1 MRAKSGVLR
10 KSRDRSHFT
19 EERRN
24 TGANRN
30 SILTAGKQRTL
41 RQKSRHHEKDCCLHY
56 DRIPGRAR
64 MIFNSAVFLYFAIIV
79 LIAYHLMGK
88 LPGGRRWQNL
98 FLLAA
103 SYFFYGWW
111 DWLYLGLIIL
121 STFIDYFA
129 SRSIASTTTAGQ
141 KKLFLTIS
149 IFSNLG
155 ILFLFKYFD
164 FFSES
169 AVQALNMLYSLTGLE
184 LLHINENSLLL
195 HVLLP
200 VGISF
205 YTFQTMSYTID
216 VFRGQ
221 IEAERDPL
229 DFALFVCFFPQL
241 VAGPI
246 ERANDL
252 LKQMKVERSVG
263 SFEIRAGLWHLLL
276 GYFMKVSV
284 ADHLSDLVATI
295 YLPSSTAYNENPSL
309 AAGNGGAHIAL
320 ATIAF
325 TFQVYCDFAGYS
337 NIARGIAFLMGFRL
351 VENFNAPEIARTP
364 ADLYNRWHMS
374 LNRWF
379 IDYLYIPLGGSRF
392 GAVRQYRNIFLVF
405 VVSGLWH
412 GANWTFVTWGVVN
425 GLVLVGYLATSR
437 NLLPAL
443 ASRGIRFPA
452 LPEILRWPLQS
463 TLTFLSFCFAALFFR
478 AYDMKH
484 AFLLLTDLFQNW
496 TLEAAHGAPDPV
508 NYAEKIFALL
518 LPVLLLDIARTCY
531 KSEHWILQKAT
542 WLQTAV
548 YLFLFYSILWKG
560 VFGKSVIYFAF

>member
-1 MRAKSGVLR
+1 
-10 KSRDRSHFT
+10 
-19 EERRN
+19 
-24 TGANRN
+24 
-30 SILTAGKQRTL
+30 
-41 RQKSRHHEKDCCLHY
+41 
-56 DRIPGRAR
+56 

-79 LIAYHLMGK
+79 LFAYHVTGK
-88 LPGGRRWQNL
+88 LPRGRRWQNL

-111 DWLYLGLIIL
+111 DWLYLGLIVL

-129 SRSIASTTTAGQ
+129 SRAIASTTT
-141 KKLFLTIS
+141 KSRRKLFLTIS
-149 IFSNLG
+149 MVSNLG
-155 ILFLFKYFD
+155 ILFIFKYFD

-169 AVQALNMLYSLTGLE
+169 AVVALNTLHSLTGME
-184 LLHINENSLLL
+184 LFHISENSVLL

-216 VFRGQ
+216 VYRGE

-246 ERANDL
+246 ERAKDL
-252 LKQMKVERSVG
+252 LGQMKVERSVG
-263 SFEIRAGLWHLLL
+263 SFEIRAGLWHLLV

-284 ADHLSDLVATI
+284 ADHLSDLVDMV
-295 YLPSSTAYNENPSL
+295 YLPSPAAYSENPAL
-309 AAGNGGAHIAL
+309 AAGNGGAHVAL

-351 VENFNAPEIARTP
+351 VENFNAPEVARTP

-379 IDYLYIPLGGSRF
+379 IDYLYIPLGGSRL
-392 GAVRQYRNIFLVF
+392 GAVQQYRNIFLVF

-425 GLVLVGYLATSR
+425 GLFLVGYLVTSR
-437 NLLPAL
+437 NILPAL

-452 LPEILRWPLQS
+452 LPEIIRWPLQS

-478 AYDMKH
+478 SYDMSH
-484 AFLLLTDLFQNW
+484 ASMLLADLFQNW
-496 TLEAAHGAPDPV
+496 TTAAVHGAPDLMDYTGRV
-508 NYAEKIFALL
+508 FALL
-518 LPVLLLDIARTCY
+518 LPVLLLDIARTYY
-531 KSEHWILQKAT
+531 KGEHWILHRPAGFQAS
-542 WLQTAV
+542 V
-548 YLFLFYSILWKG
+548 YLVLFYFILWKG